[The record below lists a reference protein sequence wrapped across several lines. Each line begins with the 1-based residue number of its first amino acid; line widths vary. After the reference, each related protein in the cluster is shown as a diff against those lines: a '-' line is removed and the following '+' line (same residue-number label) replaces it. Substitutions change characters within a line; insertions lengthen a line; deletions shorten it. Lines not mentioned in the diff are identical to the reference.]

1 MEQSNNLTIDKIF
14 KISPAY
20 LEKIN
25 KFKNFVG
32 ADKFELI
39 LYGIDNVEIPLE
51 SEKFDELMN
60 IVLVEKPEQE
70 ITFDQAEE
78 ILSFFCKPFAG
89 TLMKRAA
96 FTMNGISSLFQKLDP
111 QVLKTLME
119 SGSFQNK
126 SGMSSDA
133 SSLQTETSNRENE
146 SINQVHQAGS
156 QD

>member
-1 MEQSNNLTIDKIF
+1 MEQSNNLTIDKRF

-20 LEKIN
+20 LENIN

-51 SEKFDELMN
+51 EEKFDDLIN
-60 IVLVEKPEQE
+60 IVLEEKPDKK
-70 ITFDQAEE
+70 ITFDEAEE
-78 ILSFFCKPFAG
+78 ILSFFCRPFAG

-111 QVLKTLME
+111 EVLKTLME
-119 SGSFQNK
+119 SGSFPNK
-126 SGMSSDA
+126 NGISSDA
-133 SSLQTETSNRENE
+133 SSLQTEISNKVKD
-146 SINQVHQAGS
+146 SIN
-156 QD
+156 